1 MKGAAIA
8 TYLVSK
14 EATYKKQHTLIQKN
28 PQKYCFIHSQCL
40 FFVAIELISQKVVNP
55 GEITNGNIYGEW
67 CNSSGKI
74 ISKYSTLKLVQRKTI
89 IPGSA

>member
-14 EATYKKQHTLIQKN
+14 EATYKKQHTLIQK
-28 PQKYCFIHSQCL
+28 KSAKILFYSQSVP

-55 GEITNGNIYGEW
+55 GEITNGTFMA
-67 CNSSGKI
+67 SGVI
-74 ISKYSTLKLVQRKTI
+74 HLVKLSQNTPR
-89 IPGSA
+89 